1 MTSNKLGTLTK
12 EGILKGRT
20 LGYLI
25 RYYLESVPKVEVG
38 KVDDLL
44 LLNNTLTDRNCHSD
58 KYSATDTHPVMAVAN
73 YLKGME
79 PRNNVLDSLGGSYQY
94 KCLDSYSMV

>member
-12 EGILKGRT
+12 EGILEGRT
-20 LGYLI
+20 LGNLI
-25 RYYLESVPKVEVG
+25 RYYLESVPMVEVG

-58 KYSATDTHPVMAVAN
+58 KYSATDTHPVMAMAN

-79 PRNNVLDSLGGSYQY
+79 PRNNFLDSLGGSYQY